1 MTIRNK
7 EILTLTF
14 DDMTAFTDVLCI
26 LDDVL
31 TFANQDG
38 ELIEYA
44 TGLKHDINEFLSTYT
59 EAEVD

>member
-1 MTIRNK
+1 MKIRNK

-14 DDMTAFTDVLCI
+14 DDITAFTDVLCM

-31 TFANQDG
+31 ASANQDG

-44 TGLKHDINEFLSTYT
+44 TGLKHDINEFLSHYT
-59 EAEVD
+59 EMD